1 SIVMKNLK
9 KIVCS
14 VFVLGITLLGFMAKA
29 ERITDEVS
37 LRQSIEASLVSSGE
51 VRASRGEPEKNKAIL
66 GLCDRRI
73 EILTRIRDKR
83 AVKPGD
89 VMRIIGNYL
98 GECKIKSELETEQ
111 LRKSGTPADLKY
123 NVEVLIRIYGDIR
136 GKYSDAVSSAKT
148 PEPTHVSKQFLHKRE
163 GRKGRFYKGGR

>member
-1 SIVMKNLK
+1 MKNLK

-14 VFVLGITLLGFMAKA
+14 VFVLGMFSLCFMANA
-29 ERITDEVS
+29 EKITDEVS
-37 LRQSIEASLVSSGE
+37 LRQSIEASLVSSGY
-51 VRASRGEPEKNKAIL
+51 VRAGRSELEKGKAIL

-98 GECKIKSELETEQ
+98 GECRIRGGSEAEQ
-111 LRKSGTPADLKY
+111 LRRSGTPADLKY
-123 NVEVLIRIYGDIR
+123 NVEVLIRIYESIR
-136 GKYSDAVSSAKT
+136 SDYAGAESSAKT
-148 PEPTHVSKQFLHKRE
+148 PESTHASKQFLHRRE
-163 GRKGRFYKGGR
+163 GRKGHFYKGAH